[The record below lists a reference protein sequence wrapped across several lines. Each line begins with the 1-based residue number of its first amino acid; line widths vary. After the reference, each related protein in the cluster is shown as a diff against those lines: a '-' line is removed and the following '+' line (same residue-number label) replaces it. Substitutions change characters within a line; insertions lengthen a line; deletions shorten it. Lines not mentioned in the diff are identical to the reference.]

1 MSEKTDEDIL
11 RDDPDLA
18 AMFTDDSDDDDN
30 DDDDDFIND
39 FKGFNF
45 ARNNSQRQKKNG

>member
-1 MSEKTDEDIL
+1 MSEKTDEDLL

-18 AMFTDDSDDDDN
+18 AMFTDDSEDSDN
-30 DDDDDFIND
+30 EDDDFLND

-45 ARNNSQRQKKNG
+45 ARNNSQRRKKNG